1 MTRMPVAERRRALV
15 DAAVRVIAREGVAGA
30 TTRAVVAEA
39 GMKLASLHYAFG
51 SREELLEA
59 VIADV
64 TEQERVAAEDGLLPL
79 DPDDPA
85 PTMAQVVHA
94 GLDRFLD
101 LLVEDPLRERAL
113 LELTLYALRTPG
125 QEAALAAQY
134 AIYHRSATATLE
146 TAARVARSRW
156 VVPLPDAARL
166 LVTLTDGLTTTWLA
180 DRDTAAA
187 RATVA
192 FAAQALAALAVP
204 LSPTGL
210 ADATPDDPAPGGP
223 SPDGPAPDDAAP
235 GPAPASEHE
244 EHRAC

>member
-39 GMKLASLHYAFG
+39 GMKLASLHYAFA

-64 TEQERVAAEDGLLPL
+64 TEQERRAAEDGLLPL
-79 DPDDPA
+79 GEPADPA
-85 PTMAQVVHA
+85 PTMAEVVRA
-94 GLDRFLD
+94 GLDRFVD

-125 QEAALAAQY
+125 QEAALATQY
-134 AIYHRSATATLE
+134 AIYHRSAAATLE
-146 TAARVARSRW
+146 TAARATRSRW
-156 VVPLPDAARL
+156 LVPLPDAARL

-192 FAAQALAALAVP
+192 FAARALAALAVP
-204 LSPTGL
+204 LDPSTS
-210 ADATPDDPAPGGP
+210 PAPGAGTHEP
-223 SPDGPAPDDAAP
+223 EP
-235 GPAPASEHE
+235 E